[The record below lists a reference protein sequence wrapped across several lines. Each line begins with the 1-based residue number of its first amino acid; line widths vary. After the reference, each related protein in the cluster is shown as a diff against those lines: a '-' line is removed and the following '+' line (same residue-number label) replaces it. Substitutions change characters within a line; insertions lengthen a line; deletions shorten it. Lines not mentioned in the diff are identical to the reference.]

1 MNVIAAFYRLQLL
14 RRRVRLPL
22 VRLEAIQTIRLRA
35 LLKHAYLHVPYYRD
49 LMERSGLHPDD
60 VRTVHD
66 LRHLPVTSR
75 ATLRSLPAEAITADN
90 MDPSHCDARKTSGS
104 ESGEPWHILV
114 SPQEANERA
123 LVTIRSD
130 LENGYRI
137 WQRQGFVQRPP
148 FRQDTWFKRMG
159 ILKSLY
165 ISLFDDVD
173 SQVERLRRFSP
184 DRLNGQPS
192 SLERIARY
200 VSDHS
205 ITDLRPRLI
214 STMGERLR
222 PEVRALLEQVFG
234 GEVYD
239 RYGTTEGGI
248 LGWECGRHQGYHLN
262 MDQVM
267 IECTHG
273 DQPVPPG
280 EVGAVALT
288 NVNGYVRPLI
298 RVAIGDMAQTAEG
311 PCPCGSTFPLLASVL
326 GRQDEFLSLPD
337 GRWLSP
343 GKVESA
349 LAPVKRLTD
358 FQLVQETPTDIR
370 IVLVASDEAI
380 LPEVRRRL
388 LDLLGAGIEVTVER
402 REAIPLTRSGKVRRV
417 ISRLDT
423 KP

>member
-1 MNVIAAFYRLQLL
+1 VNASAAFYRLRLL

-22 VRLEAIQTIRLRA
+22 AELETIQIVRLRA
-35 LLKHAYLHVPYYRD
+35 LVEHAYLHVPYYRD
-49 LMERSGLHPDD
+49 LMGQAGLHPDD

-90 MDPSHCDARKTSGS
+90 MDPTRCDARKTSGS
-104 ESGEPWHILV
+104 ESGEPWPILV
-114 SPQEANERA
+114 SPQEAVERA

-137 WQRQGFVQRPP
+137 WQRQGFVQCPP
-148 FRQDTWFKRMG
+148 FRQDTWFKRLG

-165 ISLFDDVD
+165 ISLFDDMA
-173 SQVERLRRFSP
+173 SQVERLRRFRP
-184 DRLNGQPS
+184 VRLNGQPS
-192 SLERIARY
+192 ALERVARY
-200 VSDHS
+200 AADHH

-239 RYGTTEGGI
+239 RYGATEGGI
-248 LGWECGRHQGYHLN
+248 LGWECARHQGYHLN
-262 MDQVM
+262 MDQAV

-273 DQPVPPG
+273 NQPVPPD

-288 NVNGYVRPLI
+288 NLNAYVRPLI
-298 RVAIGDMAQTAEG
+298 RVAIGDMAQIAEG
-311 PCPCGSTFPLLASVL
+311 PCPCGSTFPLLTRIL
-326 GRQDEFLSLPD
+326 GRQDEFLFLPD
-337 GRWLSP
+337 GRWLTP
-343 GKVESA
+343 GEVESA
-349 LAPVKRLTD
+349 LVSVQGLANYRLT
-358 FQLVQETPTDIR
+358 QETQT
-370 IVLVASDEAI
+370 VVNVEATVSDEMV
-380 LPEVRRRL
+380 LPEVRQRL

-402 REAIPLTRSGKVRRV
+402 REEIPLARSGKVRRV
-417 ISRLDT
+417 ISKLDI